1 MIRSICTLLLLLS
14 LPLQAQITTE
24 TIESSV
30 LGTTRTIDLY
40 IPEIEEGS
48 LDQLPLIVVLE
59 GHELFD
65 LVVANVR
72 FLSKIDYMPKAI
84 VVGVRQEG
92 QYQVA
97 RDCETDKNS
106 GQLSTRGSNFKKFIV
121 SDIVQRLS
129 IQYPISNLKVLVGK
143 NKSANFINYFLL
155 NGPNMFSS
163 YIAITPEVSGNI
175 IESLTINAANI
186 KKTTN
191 YYISNSGNLPRRQK
205 NNISLL
211 TEELKKQE
219 NDQFILTTD
228 SFSYPDE
235 FSTPAYSIPI
245 ALESIFRVYQPISPK
260 EYRENILKGS
270 LLPSHNYLVS
280 KYQKISTQLGIQK
293 RYILNDIMAI
303 FAAAEKKSDAETLF
317 VLGDLAVEDYPTTM
331 LGHYFNGL
339 GYEITGNVKKAL
351 KNYERAYTY
360 DPIDF
365 VTKDLIL
372 NKIENLK

>member
-1 MIRSICTLLLLLS
+1 MIRYLFMLLVLS
-14 LPLQAQITTE
+14 SFVIQAQITTE
-24 TIESSV
+24 KIVSSV

-48 LDQLPLIVVLE
+48 FDQLPLIVVLE

-65 LVVANVR
+65 LVVANVD

-97 RDCETDKNS
+97 RDFETDKNS
-106 GQLSTRGSNFKKFIV
+106 GQLSTRGSNFKNFIV

-129 IQYPISNLKVLVGK
+129 IQYSISNMKVLIGK

-155 NGPNMFSS
+155 NGPNIFSS
-163 YIAITPEVSGNI
+163 YIAITPEVSPEI
-175 IESLTINAANI
+175 IELLTINVANI

-219 NDQFILTTD
+219 NAQFILTTD
-228 SFSYPDE
+228 SFFYPDE

-245 ALESIFRVYQPISPK
+245 ALEGIFRVYQPISPK
-260 EYRENILKGS
+260 EYRESILKDT
-270 LLPSHNYLVS
+270 LPSHNYLVS

-303 FAAAEKKSDAETLF
+303 FAAAQKKSDAETLF
-317 VLGDLAVEDYPTTM
+317 VLGDLAIEDYPTTM

>member
-1 MIRSICTLLLLLS
+1 MIRFICTFLLLLS

-129 IQYPISNLKVLVGK
+129 IKYQISNLKVLVGK

-163 YIAITPEVSGNI
+163 YIAITPEISTDI
-175 IESLTINAANI
+175 IEPLTVNVANI

-211 TEELKKQE
+211 ADELKKQE
-219 NDQFILTTD
+219 NDQFTLTSN
-228 SFSYPDE
+228 SFSFSDE
-235 FSTPAYSIPI
+235 VSTPAYSIPI
-245 ALESIFRVYQPISPK
+245 ALEGIFRVYQPISPK
-260 EYRENILKGS
+260 EYREDILKDT
-270 LLPSHNYLVS
+270 LPSHNYLVS
-280 KYQKISTQLGIQK
+280 KYQKISNQLGIQK

-303 FAAAEKKSDAETLF
+303 FAAAQKKSDAETLF
-317 VLGDLAVEDYPTTM
+317 VLGDLTIEDYPTTM

-339 GYEITGNVKKAL
+339 GYEITGNTKKAL

-365 VTKDLIL
+365 VTKELIL
-372 NKIENLK
+372 NKIESLK

>member
-1 MIRSICTLLLLLS
+1 MIRSLLTLWVLS
-14 LPLQAQITTE
+14 SFMLQAQITTE

-72 FLSKIDYMPKAI
+72 FLSKIDYMPKSI

-92 QYQVA
+92 PYQVA

-106 GQLSTRGSNFKKFIV
+106 GQLSTRGSNFKQFIV
-121 SDIVQRLS
+121 SDVVQRLS
-129 IQYPISNLKVLVGK
+129 IQYPISNLKVLIGK
-143 NKSANFINYFLL
+143 NMSANFMNYFLL

-163 YIAITPEVSGNI
+163 YIAITPEVSAQI
-175 IESLTINAANI
+175 IEPLTENAAKV

-211 TEELKKQE
+211 TEELKKQK
-219 NDQFILTTD
+219 NKQFILTTD
-228 SFSYPDE
+228 AFSFPDE

-245 ALESIFRVYQPISPK
+245 ALEGVFRVYQPISPK
-260 EYRENILKGS
+260 EYRENILKDT
-270 LLPSHNYLVS
+270 LPSHNYLVS
-280 KYQKISTQLGIQK
+280 KYQKISNQLGIQK

-303 FAAAEKKSDAETLF
+303 FAAAQKKSDAESLF
-317 VLGDLAVEDYPTTM
+317 VLGDLALEDYPSTM

-339 GYEITGNVKKAL
+339 AYEITGNTKKAL
-351 KNYERAYTY
+351 KNYERAYTL

-365 VTKDLIL
+365 VTKELIL
-372 NKIENLK
+372 NKIESLK

>member
-1 MIRSICTLLLLLS
+1 
-14 LPLQAQITTE
+14 
-24 TIESSV
+24 
-30 LGTTRTIDLY
+30 
-40 IPEIEEGS
+40 
-48 LDQLPLIVVLE
+48 
-59 GHELFD
+59 
-65 LVVANVR
+65 
-72 FLSKIDYMPKAI
+72 
-84 VVGVRQEG
+84 
-92 QYQVA
+92 
-97 RDCETDKNS
+97 
-106 GQLSTRGSNFKKFIV
+106 
-121 SDIVQRLS
+121 
-129 IQYPISNLKVLVGK
+129 
-143 NKSANFINYFLL
+143 
-155 NGPNMFSS
+155 MFSS
-163 YIAITPEVSGNI
+163 YIAITPEVTGNM
-175 IESLTINAANI
+175 IEPLTINAANI

-191 YYISNSGNLPRRQK
+191 YYISNSGNLPRRRK

-219 NDQFILTTD
+219 NAQFILTTD

-245 ALESIFRVYQPISPK
+245 ALEGIFRVYQPISPK
-260 EYRENILKGS
+260 EYRENILKDS
-270 LLPSHNYLVS
+270 LPSHNYLVS
-280 KYQKISTQLGIQK
+280 KYQKISAQLGIQK

-303 FAAAEKKSDAETLF
+303 FAAAQKKSDAETLF

-365 VTKDLIL
+365 VTKELIL

>member
-1 MIRSICTLLLLLS
+1 MIRSIYTLLLLLS
-14 LPLQAQITTE
+14 LPLQAQITIE

-40 IPEIEEGS
+40 IPEIKEGS

-97 RDCETDKNS
+97 SDCETDKNS

-155 NGPNMFSS
+155 
-163 YIAITPEVSGNI
+163 
-175 IESLTINAANI
+175 
-186 KKTTN
+186 K
-191 YYISNSGNLPRRQK
+191 
-205 NNISLL
+205 
-211 TEELKKQE
+211 
-219 NDQFILTTD
+219 
-228 SFSYPDE
+228 
-235 FSTPAYSIPI
+235 
-245 ALESIFRVYQPISPK
+245 
-260 EYRENILKGS
+260 
-270 LLPSHNYLVS
+270 
-280 KYQKISTQLGIQK
+280 
-293 RYILNDIMAI
+293 
-303 FAAAEKKSDAETLF
+303 
-317 VLGDLAVEDYPTTM
+317 
-331 LGHYFNGL
+331 
-339 GYEITGNVKKAL
+339 
-351 KNYERAYTY
+351 
-360 DPIDF
+360 
-365 VTKDLIL
+365 
-372 NKIENLK
+372 

>member
-1 MIRSICTLLLLLS
+1 
-14 LPLQAQITTE
+14 
-24 TIESSV
+24 
-30 LGTTRTIDLY
+30 
-40 IPEIEEGS
+40 
-48 LDQLPLIVVLE
+48 
-59 GHELFD
+59 
-65 LVVANVR
+65 
-72 FLSKIDYMPKAI
+72 
-84 VVGVRQEG
+84 
-92 QYQVA
+92 
-97 RDCETDKNS
+97 
-106 GQLSTRGSNFKKFIV
+106 
-121 SDIVQRLS
+121 
-129 IQYPISNLKVLVGK
+129 VLVGK

-163 YIAITPEVSGNI
+163 YIAITPEVTGNI
-175 IESLTINAANI
+175 IEPLTINAANI

-191 YYISNSGNLPRRQK
+191 YYISNSGNLPTRQK

-235 FSTPAYSIPI
+235 FSTPAYSIPV
-245 ALESIFRVYQPISPK
+245 ALEGIFRVYQPISPK
-260 EYRENILKGS
+260 EYRENILKDT
-270 LLPSHNYLVS
+270 LPSHNYLVS

-303 FAAAEKKSDAETLF
+303 FAAAQKKSDAETLF

-339 GYEITGNVKKAL
+339 GYEITGNIKKAL

-365 VTKDLIL
+365 VTKELIL

>member
-1 MIRSICTLLLLLS
+1 MIRSLCTLLLLLS
-14 LPLQAQITTE
+14 LTLQAQITTE
-24 TIESSV
+24 NIESSV

-48 LDQLPLIVVLE
+48 FDQLPLIVVLE
-59 GHELFD
+59 GHDLFN

-106 GQLSTRGSNFKKFIV
+106 GQLTARGSNFKKFIV

-129 IQYPISNLKVLVGK
+129 IQYPISNLKVLIGK

-163 YIAITPEVSGNI
+163 YIAITPEVSADI
-175 IESLTINAANI
+175 IEPLTENVANI
-186 KKTTN
+186 KKITN
-191 YYISNSGNLPRRQK
+191 YYISNSRNLPRRQK

-211 TEELKKQE
+211 TDELKKQE
-219 NDQFILTTD
+219 NDQFILTSN
-228 SFSYPDE
+228 SFSYSDE
-235 FSTPAYSIPI
+235 VSTPAYSIPI

-260 EYRENILKGS
+260 EYRENILKDT
-270 LLPSHNYLVS
+270 LPSHNYLVS
-280 KYQKISTQLGIQK
+280 KYQKISNQLGIQK

-303 FAAAEKKSDAETLF
+303 FTAAQKKSDAETLF
-317 VLGDLAVEDYPTTM
+317 VLGDLAIEDYPTTM

-339 GYEITGNVKKAL
+339 GYEITGNTKKAL

-365 VTKDLIL
+365 VTKELIL
-372 NKIENLK
+372 NKIESLK

>member
-92 QYQVA
+92 RYQVA
-97 RDCETDKNS
+97 HDCETDKNS

-219 NDQFILTTD
+219 NAQFILTTD

-245 ALESIFRVYQPISPK
+245 ALEGIFRVYQPISPK
-260 EYRENILKGS
+260 EYRESILKDT
-270 LLPSHNYLVS
+270 LPSHNYLVS

-303 FAAAEKKSDAETLF
+303 FAAAQKKSDAETLF

-351 KNYERAYTY
+351 KNYERAYIL

-365 VTKDLIL
+365 VTKELIL

>member
-1 MIRSICTLLLLLS
+1 
-14 LPLQAQITTE
+14 
-24 TIESSV
+24 
-30 LGTTRTIDLY
+30 
-40 IPEIEEGS
+40 
-48 LDQLPLIVVLE
+48 
-59 GHELFD
+59 
-65 LVVANVR
+65 
-72 FLSKIDYMPKAI
+72 MPKAI

-163 YIAITPEVSGNI
+163 YIAITPEVSENI
-175 IESLTINAANI
+175 IESLTINVANI

-219 NDQFILTTD
+219 NAQFILTTD

-270 LLPSHNYLVS
+270 LPSHNYLVS

-303 FAAAEKKSDAETLF
+303 FAAAQKKSDAETLF

-351 KNYERAYTY
+351 KNYERAYIL

-365 VTKDLIL
+365 VTKELIL